1 MRFWVVLVWLVSS
14 LALAADVRESLT
26 VDALS
31 KRQLNGGTIQ
41 TVRTMATFPSFKRYL
56 IAWDSDGLRQYGF
69 ANIPN
74 GKQQRAVVLVLHGY
88 VNPSTYNTTTY
99 TTRYADALAR
109 AGFVVLHPNYRGHPP
124 SQGNANGL
132 FRVGYALDV
141 LHLLASLR
149 TQAGKG
155 IFANADAT
163 RVGLWGHSMGGGITQ
178 RVLVVRPSW
187 VKAAVLYG
195 AMSSDER
202 ENADRIYNFY
212 SNRTRGEFEYS
223 TPDKWLRL
231 ISPFYFLS
239 RVTAKISVH
248 HGTADESVPYSWSVR
263 YCLEMKRLEK
273 DISCNAYTGAPH
285 LFGRG
290 SRVDGLFQTRVN
302 AFFAS
307 AL

>member
-1 MRFWVVLVWLVSS
+1 MKLLAVLVWLVSS
-14 LALAADVRESLT
+14 FALAIDVRQSLT
-26 VDALS
+26 VEALS
-31 KRQLNGGTIQ
+31 SRQFDGGTIQ
-41 TVRTMATFPSFKRYL
+41 TVRTMATFANFKRYL
-56 IAWDSDGLRQYGF
+56 ISWDSDGLRQYGF

-74 GKQQRAVVLVLHGY
+74 GKQKRAVVLVLHGY
-88 VNPSTYNTTTY
+88 VNPSTYSVTTY
-99 TTRYADALAR
+99 TTRYADALTR

-124 SQGNANGL
+124 SQGSANGL

-141 LHLLASLR
+141 LHLLGSLR
-149 TQAGKG
+149 KQAGKG
-155 IFANADAT
+155 IFATADAT

-212 SNRTRGEFEYS
+212 SSRTRGEFEFN
-223 TPDKWLRL
+223 TPEKWLRL
-231 ISPFYFLS
+231 ISPFYFLN

-248 HGTADESVPYSWSVR
+248 HGTADESVPYAWSVR
-263 YCLEMKRLEK
+263 YCLEMKRLGK
-273 DISCNAYTGAPH
+273 DISCNAYTSAPH

-290 SRVDGLFQTRVN
+290 SKVDGLFQTRVN
-302 AFFAS
+302 AFFQKT
-307 AL
+307 L